1 MLGLEK
7 DRRKYADHIWMFLIF
22 LGWLISNL
30 SDYLNEYIAIRSY
43 YLLMAVA
50 IAIVAFFSRKNGW
63 FQKSFFEISI
73 CNIIDEILNLG
84 DKTYPYELLIVSNII
99 LYNFISEKRIVG
111 K

>member
-1 MLGLEK
+1 MKLAHVLK
-7 DRRKYADHIWMFLIF
+7 RNQDLTWMFLIF
-22 LGWLISNL
+22 LGWLVSNL

-63 FQKSFFEISI
+63 FQKSFFEISL
-73 CNIIDEILNLG
+73 CNIIDELFNLG
-84 DKTYPYELLIVSNII
+84 DKTNKYELLIVLTI
-99 LYNFISEKRIVG
+99 LTYNFILEKKLIG